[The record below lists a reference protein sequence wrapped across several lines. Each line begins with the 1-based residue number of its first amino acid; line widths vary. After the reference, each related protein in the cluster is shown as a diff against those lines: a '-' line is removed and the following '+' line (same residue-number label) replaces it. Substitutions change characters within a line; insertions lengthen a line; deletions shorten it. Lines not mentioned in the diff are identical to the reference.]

1 MKVIKLKSFDLL
13 KKKTNKEIIN
23 QSINIKIKKD
33 IKNLSPV
40 KIKLSLLKKQML
52 IYFLDTFPMALPQ
65 LRAIF
70 NNSLMLNGTYNI
82 LSFAFGF
89 TNKVRAN
96 L

>member
-40 KIKLSLLKKQML
+40 KIKLSLLKK
-52 IYFLDTFPMALPQ
+52 
-65 LRAIF
+65 
-70 NNSLMLNGTYNI
+70 
-82 LSFAFGF
+82 
-89 TNKVRAN
+89 
-96 L
+96 